1 MRLPAGRARDLLVL
15 GVSAFSLRLAWVLV
29 YGRVNPPDGAIND
42 TTFYQFTAASLA
54 NGTGFIGVN
63 FEPTAGW
70 PPGFPF
76 LMSLLYRVFG
86 QRLSLALALNVVVA
100 AATVLLLYLI
110 AERLFGR
117 REARVAA
124 GLFAILPG
132 PLFLTGVYL
141 SETLFIFVLV
151 SFLALLVFLPDRRW
165 TPVLLGVALGLA
177 ALTRGE
183 GLLMPIIPLA
193 FWWGHHARRA
203 WLQRATVLLVAMVLT
218 ILPWTI
224 RNATV
229 MDDVIPVANNAS
241 GTLWSGHNP
250 DANGWIVNPTDPP
263 ALDARGEG
271 PGETERARQL
281 RREAISWAIHNPIK
295 ELGLIPR
302 KLIMLNQGSG
312 ASIGGWLNSGPRYQW
327 QLGTSSI
334 LVFTVLGD
342 AFGYFLLLA
351 ALASVFLLGARR
363 LWRMHPGM
371 QGVLAYLALCLFN
384 YGFLYYGQWR
394 YRIPMEPFMVLVATP
409 LIARVW
415 ERRAALAD
423 AVSRLGP
430 EARPAGD

>member
-1 MRLPAGRARDLLVL
+1 MRLPGGRARDLAVL
-15 GVSAFSLRLAWVLV
+15 AGSAFALRLSWVLV
-29 YGRVNPPDGAIND
+29 YGRVNPPDGSIND

-54 NGTGFIGVN
+54 NGGGYSGLN

-76 LMSLLYRVFG
+76 VMSLLYRAFG
-86 QRLSLALALNVVVA
+86 QRLSLALALNVVLA
-100 AATVLLLYLI
+100 TATVVLIYLI
-110 AERLFGR
+110 ADRMLGR

-132 PLFLTGVYL
+132 PLFMTGLYL
-141 SETLFIFVLV
+141 SETTFIFLV
-151 SFLALLVFLPDRRW
+151 VGFLALVLLLPDRRW
-165 TPVLLGVALGLA
+165 TPVVLGVALGLA

-193 FWWGHHARRA
+193 VWWGHYARRA
-203 WLQRATVLLVAMVLT
+203 WLTRTALLLVAMALT
-218 ILPWTI
+218 IAPWTI
-224 RNATV
+224 RNAIV
-229 MDDVIPVANNAS
+229 MDGFVPVGNNPS

-250 DANGWIVNPTDPP
+250 DANGWIVNPAKLPTVVGSG
-263 ALDARGEG
+263 AKETQQARE
-271 PGETERARQL
+271 L
-281 RREAISWAIHNPIK
+281 RRQAIHWAVRHPLE

-302 KLIMLNQGSG
+302 RLLMLNQGSG
-312 ASIGGWLNSGPRYQW
+312 GSIGGWLNAGPRYQW

-351 ALASVFLLGARR
+351 TLASVTLIGVRR

-371 QGVLAYLALCLFN
+371 QGVLAYLALCLVN
-384 YGFLYYGQWR
+384 YGVVYYGQWR

-409 LIARVW
+409 LLLRLWDARG
-415 ERRAALAD
+415 RLAD
-423 AVSRLGP
+423 TAARLTP
-430 EARPAGD
+430 EARLARD